1 MSYTP
6 ASALPGD
13 IPAKRRGMNSQ
24 SDRHPTDAA
33 GSHGGHGRDATGHG
47 EGGPA
52 SRFVTVTYG
61 FWIFLLSDII
71 MFSAF
76 FAGFAVLASATAGGP
91 TGREL
96 FDLPRVA
103 LQTGLLLTSSFTC
116 GLGSLASYR
125 RDMAW
130 TQIWLLVT
138 GILGVGFLLLEVQEF
153 AGMIAE
159 GAGPTRSAFLS
170 AFFALVGCHGLH
182 VTMGLLWLG
191 TMMAQLWVKGFR
203 PDIVRRLH
211 CFNLFW
217 HALDIVWIAIFSLVY
232 LLGAGT

>member
-1 MSYTP
+1 MSTIS
-6 ASALPGD
+6 ASATLPSD
-13 IPAKRRGMNSQ
+13 ISTRGAEHYPY
-24 SDRHPTDAA
+24 RVGRA
-33 GSHGGHGRDATGHG
+33 GGYGHGHSEATGHG

-52 SRFVTVTYG
+52 SRYVTVTYG

-76 FAGFAVLASATAGGP
+76 FASYAVLSGATDGGP

-96 FDLPRVA
+96 FELPRVA
-103 LQTGLLLTSSFTC
+103 IQTGLLLTSSFTC
-116 GLGSLASYR
+116 GLGSLASHR
-125 RDMAW
+125 RDMVR
-130 TQIWLLVT
+130 TQIWFLVT
-138 GILGVGFLLLEVQEF
+138 GLLGAGFLVLEIQEF

-170 AFFALVGCHGLH
+170 AFFALVGCHGVH
-182 VTMGLLWLG
+182 VALGLLWLG
-191 TMMAQLWVKGFR
+191 TMIAQLWVKGFR
-203 PDIVRRLH
+203 DDILRRLH

-232 LLGAGT
+232 LLGAST